1 MPALAT
7 AAAGGRCLRCHG
19 DTTTSDCPLCPVAT
33 GQAVKERVKH
43 CALNLVNVEVGV
55 PVHH

>member
-1 MPALAT
+1 MTLLFAVKDAN
-7 AAAGGRCLRCHG
+7 AN
-19 DTTTSDCPLCPVAT
+19 
-33 GQAVKERVKH
+33 AVKERVKH